1 MAGCSREEALERCK
15 KWNMRNRPP
24 LNIDELRRTVDSA
37 FTREYTMKFRQSPKL
52 FDINEELELVKS
64 KEEVKPADIGK
75 YILENNHI
83 ITTHGDEE
91 ILVYREGFTTTQ
103 RRRG

>member
-1 MAGCSREEALERCK
+1 
-15 KWNMRNRPP
+15 MRNRPP

-64 KEEVKPADIGK
+64 KEEVKTGGYWKIHIGEQS
-75 YILENNHI
+75 YNH
-83 ITTHGDEE
+83 HP
-91 ILVYREGFTTTQ
+91 
-103 RRRG
+103 RG